1 VRRHPSEPPVDVV
14 DALAHPRIRVAGAEV
29 PLHAWLHAGDEVLV
43 TVSTVGVEAALAG
56 RPVTQIRG
64 SILDGLS
71 PFDRM
76 GVATRTVGWD
86 ELGSAWSG
94 PLMGLSKDQN
104 PPSDL
109 ALSATDAVLNVA
121 LRLQLGGTGS

>member
-1 VRRHPSEPPVDVV
+1 LTVWAWPPV
-14 DALAHPRIRVAGAEV
+14 PWGGMN
-29 PLHAWLHAGDEVLV
+29 W
-43 TVSTVGVEAALAG
+43 
-56 RPVTQIRG
+56 
-64 SILDGLS
+64 
-71 PFDRM
+71 
-76 GVATRTVGWD
+76 
-86 ELGSAWSG
+86 GSAWSG